1 MRKFSFT
8 LASGTKLTIHP
19 PTVRQYYVLKSAS
32 DPKLIVRTA
41 TEIMGKMPETI
52 DELKCFIKEYLTEVE
67 MIINNNQQLQIPYAP
82 VEKNYEPHF
91 RCNTE
96 KLKLVIDYTGLN
108 INEVWELNY
117 FEYRG
122 YLHDA
127 FVWERYGSK
136 QGREYLENAYYYQQT
151 EPDRTGLR
159 RVLSGGK

>member
-1 MRKFSFT
+1 MSKYP
-8 LASGTKLTIHP
+8 I

-41 TEIMGKMPETI
+41 AEIMGKMPETI
-52 DELKCFIKEYLTEVE
+52 DELKHFIEEYLTEVE
-67 MIINNNQQLQIPYAP
+67 LIINNNQQLQIPYAP

-96 KLKLVIDYTGLN
+96 KLKLVIDYTGLS

-136 QGREYLENAYYYQQT
+136 QGREYLEKAYDYQQT
-151 EPDRTGLR
+151 EPDRTSLR
-159 RVLSGGK
+159 KVLNGGK

>member
-1 MRKFSFT
+1 MSKY
-8 LASGTKLTIHP
+8 P
-19 PTVRQYYVLKSAS
+19 MPTVRQYYVLKSAS
-32 DPKLIVRTA
+32 DPALTVRTA
-41 TEIMGKMPETI
+41 AEIMGKMPETI
-52 DELKCFIKEYLTEVE
+52 DELKRFIVEYLTEIEV
-67 MIINNNQQLQIPYAP
+67 IINNNQQMQIPYYP
-82 VEKNYEPHF
+82 VEEKAEPHF

-108 INEVWELNY
+108 INEVWDLNY

-127 FVWERYGSK
+127 FVWDRSGSET
-136 QGREYLENAYYYQQT
+136 GREYLRKAYDYQQT